1 MVANRP
7 KHRFPITLQV
17 FSYAMQHLVA
27 LAFLITLPLFA
38 QSQATDAAADNSY
51 AKWLVG
57 VRYSLGVSGFVGPGT
72 LNFENQ
78 THPMQGGVHGT
89 FRFHKHL
96 GVGLEV
102 NMLNQGG
109 RSNAYSTILVEG
121 VNHQQIIET
130 NYKLHYLQVPLH
142 AVVLLDEYKFRLRF
156 WAGPYFASMLS
167 KEAEQVTILKTLVA
181 GSGQNSSS
189 STAIE
194 IKDDEVESTEMG
206 LSLGGSMDIPVYARK
221 LWAGADLR
229 YVRGLTQFNVNDK
242 DIPAFEN
249 QPRYHNS
256 TLQMGLSLYWQF

>member
-1 MVANRP
+1 
-7 KHRFPITLQV
+7 
-17 FSYAMQHLVA
+17 MQHLLA
-27 LAFLITLPLFA
+27 LALVFVLPLVA
-38 QSQATDAAADNSY
+38 HSQAPDAAADSSY

-57 VRYSLGVSGFVGPGT
+57 VRYSVGISGIVGPGT

-89 FRFHKHL
+89 FRFHKNL

-109 RSNAYSTILVEG
+109 RSNAYSTTLIEG

-130 NYKLHYLQVPLH
+130 NFKLQYLQVPLH

-156 WAGPYFASMLS
+156 WAGPYFASMLN
-167 KEAEQVTILKTLVA
+167 KEAEQVAKLNTLAA
-181 GSGQNSSS
+181 GRGQNT
-189 STAIE
+189 STTSDLE
-194 IKDDEVESTEMG
+194 IKDDEVESTEIG
-206 LSLGGSMDIPVYARK
+206 ISFGGSMDIPVYARK

-229 YVRGLTQFNVNDK
+229 YVRGLTQFNANDK
-242 DIPAFEN
+242 DIPSYEN
-249 QPRYHNS
+249 QPHYYNS